1 MIRRLSSYEGD
12 MNPRMLRCG
21 MMLLLAAT
29 ATHAPVELAAEAGM
43 TRPGRE
49 ILLPRSEV
57 LDTFLGYV
65 VGLIRSNASALLDIP
80 YLLDLLPEVRD
91 SPDMRRMRSLAW
103 LGPGVVEEPRLA
115 FWFDGDL
122 HYPIPISILG
132 YHPGSIDA
140 SAEIELREML
150 RGRGSKSFRGPY
162 HLFTV
167 DRGFVRVTFDE
178 WLDGLAGSILDT
190 FTLEAFALLTYRGE
204 WHAVLVGRGVH
215 GKTVPW
221 VVNLARNKIAFPV
234 PRELRAVADALPLAE
249 APGVDSVASLLEI
262 LNAAP

>member
-1 MIRRLSSYEGD
+1 MSR
-12 MNPRMLRCG
+12 RMLRCG
-21 MMLLLAAT
+21 TMLLLAA
-29 ATHAPVELAAEAGM
+29 AAARAPVELAADTGM

-49 ILLPRSEV
+49 ILLPPGEV

-65 VGLIRSNASALLDIP
+65 VGLIRSDTSALLDIP

-91 SPDMRRMRSLAW
+91 SPDMRRIRSLAW

-122 HYPIPISILG
+122 HYPIPLSILG

-140 SAEIELREML
+140 SSEIELRETL
-150 RGRGSKSFRGPY
+150 RGRGSRSFRGPY

-167 DRGFVRVTFDE
+167 DRGFARVTFDE

-190 FTLEAFALLTYRGE
+190 FTLEGFALLTFRGE
-204 WHAVLVGRGVH
+204 WHVMLVGRGVH
-215 GKTVPW
+215 GKAVPW
-221 VVNLARNKIAFPV
+221 AVNLARNKIAFPV
-234 PRELRAVADALPLAE
+234 PRELRAVAEALLLAE
-249 APGVDSVASLLEI
+249 AAGADGIAGLLDI
-262 LNAAP
+262 LQAAP